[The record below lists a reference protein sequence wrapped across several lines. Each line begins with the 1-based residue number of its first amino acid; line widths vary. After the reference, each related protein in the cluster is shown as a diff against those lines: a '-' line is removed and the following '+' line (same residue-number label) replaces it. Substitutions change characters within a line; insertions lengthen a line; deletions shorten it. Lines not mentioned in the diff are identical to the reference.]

1 MLAALISA
9 IPDHPHL
16 FSDAIN
22 LKTISMGLDPDS
34 IEIWNT
40 VAAMF
45 QSLPARSS
53 GRVET
58 IGISGEITLPSQS
71 ILDGLESLDAC
82 FEGGAF
88 AGLQSFTFWFRYGA
102 DAAQID
108 ASTIGEEV
116 LKVTQSK
123 LPGLFGRRDINVRV
137 ELKEMGD
144 YHRAIVL
151 DYSSQRGD

>member
-1 MLAALISA
+1 MASDE
-9 IPDHPHL
+9 DHPHL

-22 LKTISMGLDPDS
+22 LKNISMGLDPDS
-34 IEIWNT
+34 AEIWNT
-40 VAAMF
+40 VTAMF

-71 ILDGLESLDAC
+71 ILDGLESIDAC

-88 AGLQSFTFWFRYGA
+88 AGLQSFTFRFRYGA

-123 LPGLFGRRDINVRV
+123 LPELIGRRDINVRV
-137 ELKEMGD
+137 ELKEMGE